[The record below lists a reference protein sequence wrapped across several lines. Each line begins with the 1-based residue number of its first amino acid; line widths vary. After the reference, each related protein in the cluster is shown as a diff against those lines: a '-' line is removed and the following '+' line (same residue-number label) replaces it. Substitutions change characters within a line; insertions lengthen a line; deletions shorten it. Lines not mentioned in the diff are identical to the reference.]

1 LSYTNITNTATAPAD
16 FAFDDAT
23 GVATL
28 TVNNGATP
36 QVIDF
41 TIGAPGSFDGIT
53 QFAGDFS
60 LNFDRDGSSVGQLSR
75 SEVSADGT
83 LYGIFS
89 NGMRRPLFE
98 IPVTVVDNPNGL
110 VEVNGNAYMMTDAS
124 GSFSAQTAGTGAA
137 GSLNG
142 NALEASNVDIVE
154 EMTDLIKAQR
164 AFSSNAKVIT
174 TTDEL
179 MDEITRLKR

>member
-1 LSYTNITNTATAPAD
+1 
-16 FAFDDAT
+16 
-23 GVATL
+23 
-28 TVNNGATP
+28 
-36 QVIDF
+36 
-41 TIGAPGSFDGIT
+41 
-53 QFAGDFS
+53 
-60 LNFDRDGSSVGQLSR
+60 
-75 SEVSADGT
+75 
-83 LYGIFS
+83 
-89 NGMRRPLFE
+89 
-98 IPVTVVDNPNGL
+98 
-110 VEVNGNAYMMTDAS
+110 VNGNAYMMTDAS